1 MDIGDIM
8 KSLDEKFITN
18 LEAIV
23 TKLILQLNTLYILIS
38 PFLHP
43 RT

>member
-23 TKLILQLNTLYILIS
+23 TRYGI
-38 PFLHP
+38 
-43 RT
+43 RR